1 MGEVIIS
8 IIANVVLLSLVVLAT
23 YFGFKR
29 YDKKLLDGKTI
40 SQNQILIS
48 ITGALFVSMIGVFI
62 LNYIKIFLVWDSL
75 AWALLWLWI
84 LVAQFFIV
92 FYMIMF
98 LLKQQK
104 VWLEKKSSQLLARRL
119 SFIVMISL
127 ISINIILVFLSIL
140 LGYLTM

>member
-1 MGEVIIS
+1 
-8 IIANVVLLSLVVLAT
+8 
-23 YFGFKR
+23 
-29 YDKKLLDGKTI
+29 
-40 SQNQILIS
+40 
-48 ITGALFVSMIGVFI
+48 MIGVFI

>member
-62 LNYIKIFLVWDSL
+62 LNYIKIFLV
-75 AWALLWLWI
+75 
-84 LVAQFFIV
+84 
-92 FYMIMF
+92 
-98 LLKQQK
+98 
-104 VWLEKKSSQLLARRL
+104 
-119 SFIVMISL
+119 
-127 ISINIILVFLSIL
+127 
-140 LGYLTM
+140 